1 MSTQRVKDHR
11 DALVAAGFTGDQAA
25 QIIAADMVASQL
37 ADLNKTVEKLRH
49 TLMVKKF

>member
-25 QIIAADMVASQL
+25 RIIAADMIASQM
-37 ADLNKTVEKLRH
+37 ADLNKTIEKLRF
-49 TLMVKKF
+49 TVMTKKF